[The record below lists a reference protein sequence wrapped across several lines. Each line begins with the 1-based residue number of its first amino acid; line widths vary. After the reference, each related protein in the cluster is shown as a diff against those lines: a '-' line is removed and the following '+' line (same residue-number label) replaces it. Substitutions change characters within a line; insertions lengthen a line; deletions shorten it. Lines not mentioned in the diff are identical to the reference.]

1 MLVIVT
7 MTLRSFTLAVDR
19 LSSLALGRDGSL
31 RNVRE
36 QLDDRRRTLEQI
48 DVLGRRVAVV
58 ARRDIPRAA

>member
-1 MLVIVT
+1 MLVIVIR
-7 MTLRSFTLAVDR
+7 TLRSFALAVDR